1 MSMGSF
7 IVSDKKNKTE
17 FDMKILEVKKLIKHF
32 GGIKAVD
39 EISFDV
45 NIGEIRAIIG
55 PNGAGKTTV
64 FELISGFKKPL
75 SGEIILNGKRIDKL
89 LPYQRACLGLARTF
103 QKSQIFGNM
112 TVLDNLMVGQHLKL
126 KAGFLTSGFRFPF
139 VEKEEIFFR
148 QKAMELIDFMGLSS
162 RTGDMASALSY
173 GEQRMLEI
181 ARALGNEPKILLLDE
196 PAAGLSSAETDILI
210 SKIKDIRD
218 NGVTVLLIEHDMSL
232 IMQISDKVS
241 VLNYGRKIA
250 EGTPEEIRNND
261 EVIESYLGKGFKKCN

>member
-1 MSMGSF
+1 
-7 IVSDKKNKTE
+7 
-17 FDMKILEVKKLIKHF
+17 
-32 GGIKAVD
+32 
-39 EISFDV
+39 
-45 NIGEIRAIIG
+45 
-55 PNGAGKTTV
+55 
-64 FELISGFKKPL
+64 
-75 SGEIILNGKRIDKL
+75 
-89 LPYQRACLGLARTF
+89 
-103 QKSQIFGNM
+103 
-112 TVLDNLMVGQHLKL
+112 
-126 KAGFLTSGFRFPF
+126 
-139 VEKEEIFFR
+139 
-148 QKAMELIDFMGLSS
+148 MELIDFMGLSS